1 MTYEL
6 PLNFGRSQMVDPCNG
21 MTRHQFL
28 CLLEQNG
35 ISLDESRMHEV
46 NYYFNLWGETLRQ
59 DNKMRVP
66 HDFAAYITW
75 MKKQ

>member
-1 MTYEL
+1 MY
-6 PLNFGRSQMVDPCNG
+6 
-21 MTRHQFL
+21 FL
-28 CLLEQNG
+28 CLLEQNN

-59 DNKMRVP
+59 DNKMRKP
-66 HDFAAYITW
+66 HDFDAYIAW